1 MNFLTNQ
8 PLEFFLI
15 GLEVL
20 ILAVTLSLDA
30 FSVSLSK
37 GMAVCNYKPK
47 HSILCGAWFGVFQGL
62 MPLIGYFAFKLLKD
76 NVSFIES
83 LDHWFAFIAL
93 GFIGGKMIYE
103 SFKEG
108 EENQNSSFKVKVM
121 LGMAIA
127 TSIDAL
133 AAGIPL
139 ATNVQQNIWVNVIA
153 IAVIT
158 FIFSALGV
166 FLGHKLGSKLKE
178 KIGNKVEIIGGI
190 ILISLGLKILIE
202 HLFFS

>member
-1 MNFLTNQ
+1 MILTNQ
-8 PLEFFLI
+8 PLNILLI

-20 ILAVTLSLDA
+20 LLAITLSLDA
-30 FSVSLSK
+30 FSVALSK
-37 GMAVCNYKPK
+37 GMAVNKYSAK
-47 HSILCGAWFGVFQGL
+47 HSLSCGIWFGLFQAL
-62 MPLIGYFAFKLLKD
+62 MPLIGYYAFKLLKD
-76 NVSFIES
+76 NVEFIKD
-83 LDHWFAFIAL
+83 LDHWFAFISL

-108 EENQNSSFKVKVM
+108 DENHNSSFAFKVM
-121 LGMAIA
+121 FGMAIA

-139 ATNVQQNIWVNVIA
+139 ATNEKQNIFVNVIA
-153 IAVIT
+153 IGLIT
-158 FIFSALGV
+158 FFFSGLGV

-190 ILISLGLKILIE
+190 ILILLGLKILIE
-202 HLFFS
+202 HLFFQ